1 MPLLP
6 NRSQHLLFTQQNL
19 WFCFQHAVDSFNKD
33 LFGVSFLAM
42 GVGEVL
48 GWTRRCLSV
57 RDIKRPSCKGRAG
70 HSTGAAVACS
80 ASRSASQPGRACEE
94 RREREAGGPV
104 SIPQAVMLGCK
115 GERGERGRPC
125 RMRAVHAVLTAGG
138 APSRRGRGFHSNT
151 SLPGTHSCH
160 RPSQQG
166 HLGSI

>member
-70 HSTGAAVACS
+70 HSTGAVVACS
-80 ASRSASQPGRACEE
+80 ASRSASQPGRACGE

-138 APSRRGRGFHSNT
+138 GPLSQGPWLPLQHFPSRYPQLS
-151 SLPGTHSCH
+151 
-160 RPSQQG
+160 
-166 HLGSI
+166 